1 MKNLFTLFV
10 LILTLAIH
18 HAQSQN
24 FQWINELTATTTT
37 LPATFQMVHSPEPGI
52 IYAAGNYNGSFTL
65 NGVFYPPMSD
75 AGPRGVL
82 ITRMN
87 ADGDVEWVSRFNNSS
102 ALGSAL
108 IYALTTDEEGYVY
121 IIYYAQGS
129 TLIYNDSI
137 SIPNPQVGGN
147 AVNRVMKIS
156 PGGDFVATYSPNM
169 PGFGLTNNHK
179 RFYVRNDKI
188 YFAGGQRLLGYH
200 MPTQSHIFNHILS
213 DASPAF
219 NVPNFGAIHF
229 DGEKLMVGGH
239 TYGGTISLGDTSITV
254 TPTNEANVYGMFYA
268 MLDTLGNVEILRSYG
283 TEVEGF
289 RRSSVTDI
297 HKLPNG
303 HYYLA
308 VNFTHGFDLG
318 DATLNPFGNTRP
330 KAGLVKVNNAGH
342 PMATFSAQAIGGS
355 VNMRDPSVDALD
367 DNTLI
372 LSTNYFGGSVGLGDY
387 VFGSLDGSAAN
398 FYATFTPDLELIF
411 AQQYRVGQSE
421 RSTDMKGDGHG
432 RMYFTGKN
440 FASTQ
445 TAGFGCLESE
455 EQGGSYLAAMEN
467 EPIPFPEL
475 DFEINQNISNVYLS
489 NNSTGADNYTWNF
502 GNGTSANTF
511 NAFVSYAQ
519 PGAYNI
525 CLSGTNSCGT
535 VNLCKIVEVEGLSHV
550 SPVSHGNIG
559 MASVTIFGGGLTE
572 NVTVKL
578 TGIGDEIEG
587 EHLQMVAPGR
597 LKASFNLNG
606 APIGLRNLQ
615 VITSNED
622 IFILE
627 NVFNI
632 VQGAMPEFEIIFTGL
647 LNGRFGTYHNDSYVV
662 KNSGSSNGLGVMV
675 FDENVLFGTQYFNAI
690 TLPSLPEESVLE
702 AGQQLLADNQLPE
715 DLLGYTYHDS
725 TRFKQ
730 VNAFF
735 YPSIPAGWSTH
746 LSKYFIVDG
755 PVAYVKEMKSMRP
768 LLSPASI
775 TGDPVPGDGVC
786 LGQWLRKALLDG
798 LDINIPQGEWDECFS
813 PVYNDFLEEIL
824 EMALQQ
830 PQPEPFPATLIIA
843 GILKKMTDAGCL
855 SQLPVNYT
863 EAEINNIVR
872 LSLKGFSLYDG
883 EYFDNCVDLDT
894 DKITNKNEDLSTIFK
909 SQKNE
914 FCDIALE
921 DFGAS
926 SIVLL
931 PYTSARAAVIMCL
944 QGAIDPNAKY
954 GPGISASKTAINYK
968 QDLHYTVTFEN
979 EPDAGLP
986 AQYVLISDTLDM
998 ENYMLES
1005 FEFST
1010 IIVGPDI
1017 IIEPEQNGY
1026 SFFHIE
1032 DLQPDLNLK
1041 LLVTGN
1047 LDFETGIVEWEFFSL
1062 DPITLDITP
1071 DPLAGFLPPNV
1082 DGNEGTGS
1090 VSFRL
1095 DWKEDVQNG
1104 DMVMNEAN
1112 IFFDTNDPIITN
1124 LWMNVFDDVPPV
1136 SSVNELPE
1144 TTTEN
1149 TFMVSWTGFD
1159 EHAGIMRYNVYSAM
1173 DDGEFSLWI
1182 STDEAEAE
1190 FEGET
1195 GHTYKFFVHAVD
1207 WAQNREEKPTQHQ
1220 ASITILPLYT
1230 ITYSVEGENGSLSAS
1245 IVGTPINSGDEAAEG
1260 SDVLFTAT
1268 PDEGF
1273 QLLQWTLNGEVIE
1286 DHAGETFT
1294 LEDLQA
1300 DVTVT
1305 VEFEEIPL
1313 TLYTVSFEVVSG
1325 NGSLSASINGE
1336 PIDSGDEVEEGIN
1349 VLFIATPDQGYDIL
1363 NWALNDEVMDG
1374 NTTTEFIYENLDADI
1389 LITVEF
1395 ELVTSSFI
1403 PKTENVKVF
1412 PNPFSNSITLQNT
1425 TDIKQVILMNITG
1438 QIMRVMDVN
1447 QEENLMLQTEGLQP
1461 GIYLLRLIANDG
1473 SVQTFKVSKI

>member
-1 MKNLFTLFV
+1 MTKSFTLFAFIIAV
-10 LILTLAIH
+10 VIQQT
-18 HAQSQN
+18 QSQN
-24 FQWINELTATTTT
+24 FQWINEMTSTSTII
-37 LPATFQMVHSPEPGI
+37 PATFHTVHSSEPGI
-52 IYAAGNYNGSFTL
+52 VYATGTYDGSFTL
-65 NGVFYPPMSD
+65 NGVFYPPMEE
-75 AGPRGVL
+75 AGPRGIFV
-82 ITRMN
+82 TRMD
-87 ADGDVEWVSRFNNSS
+87 ADGEVEWVSRFNSIS
-102 ALGSAL
+102 GSAL
-108 IYALTTDEEGYVY
+108 VFALTTDEEGYIYLVY
-121 IIYYAQGS
+121 NVWHNMVF
-129 TLIYNDSI
+129 NDSI
-137 SIPNPQVGGN
+137 HISNPNPGGFS
-147 AVNRVMKIS
+147 VNRVIKIS
-156 PGGDFVATYSPNM
+156 PEGDFVATYSPNM
-169 PGFGLTNNHK
+169 PGFGTTNNHK

-200 MPTQSHIFNHILS
+200 MPTQSHIFNHILT
-213 DASPAF
+213 DASPTF

-268 MLDTLGNVEILRSYG
+268 MLDTLGNVEMLRSYG

-330 KAGLVKVNNAGH
+330 KAGLVKVTEEGH
-342 PMATFSAQAIGGS
+342 PLAAFSAQAIGGS
-355 VNMRDPSVDALD
+355 VNMRDPRVDALD
-367 DNTLI
+367 DNTLV
-372 LSTNYFGGSVGLGDY
+372 LSTNYFGGNIGVGDY

-411 AQQYRVGQSE
+411 AQRFRVGQTSY
-421 RSTDMKGDGHG
+421 SSDMEGDGHG
-432 RMYFTGKN
+432 RIYFNGTN
-440 FASTQ
+440 FSATQ

-489 NNSTGADNYTWNF
+489 NNSTGADSYTWNF

-511 NAFVSYAQ
+511 NAFVNYAQ

-535 VNLCKIVEVEGLSHV
+535 VNLCKIVEVEGLSHI
-550 SPVSHGNIG
+550 SPTVHGNIG
-559 MASVTIFGGGLTE
+559 MANITVFGGSLTGTE
-572 NVTVKL
+572 TVKL
-578 TGIGDEIEG
+578 TGNETEIDG
-587 EHLQMVAPGR
+587 QHIQLIAPGR
-597 LKASFNLNG
+597 LSVSFNLND
-606 APIGLRNLQ
+606 ATPGLRNLLM
-615 VITSNED
+615 ITSGAD
-622 IFILE
+622 TLVLTDAFTILE
-627 NVFNI
+627 ATPPDLQPV
-632 VQGAMPEFEIIFTGL
+632 FTGL
-647 LNGRFGTYHNDSYVV
+647 INGRFGIYHYDSYIVEN
-662 KNSGSSNGLGVMV
+662 KGLSNALGVMV
-675 FDENVLFGTQYFNAI
+675 FDDNWIGGTQYFSNITMPAI
-690 TLPSLPEESVLE
+690 NEGSILD
-702 AGQQLLADNQLPE
+702 AGVQWLTSNGHPANMLDF
-715 DLLGYTYHDS
+715 TYNDS
-725 TRFKQ
+725 TRQ
-730 VNAFF
+730 RQINAFF
-735 YPSIPAGWSTH
+735 YPSIPAKQTVGITKS
-746 LSKYFIVDG
+746 FIVDQIF
-755 PVAYVKEMKSMRP
+755 AFYKHMYAMQP
-768 LLSPASI
+768 LLSPAS
-775 TGDPVPGDGVC
+775 TPDETLPGQGVC
-786 LGQWLRKALLDG
+786 LGQWIKLALEEVVDTA
-798 LDINIPQGEWDECFS
+798 IEQTQWENCFA
-813 PVYNDFLEEIL
+813 PVYNDFLAEIH
-824 EMALQQ
+824 EMALEQST
-830 PQPEPFPATLIIA
+830 PKPIPGTLIIA
-843 GILKKMTDAGCL
+843 GLIK
-855 SQLPVNYT
+855 
-863 EAEINNIVR
+863 R
-872 LSLKGFSLYDG
+872 L
-883 EYFDNCVDLDT
+883 LDT
-894 DKITNKNEDLSTIFK
+894 DCLEQLPENYSQEHIKDIVGLSLNGFLRFDGDPDTFCEEITLASDISTENDKKQFDLKVTRD
-909 SQKNE
+909 
-914 FCDIALE
+914 FCEIVANTFGGSPQVVVGLTSGRMAARLCLE
-921 DFGAS
+921 GA
-926 SIVLL
+926 V
-931 PYTSARAAVIMCL
+931 
-944 QGAIDPNAKY
+944 DPNAKY
-954 GPGISASKTAINYK
+954 GPGMSETRNAINYR
-968 QDLHYTVTFEN
+968 QNLNYTVTFEN

-986 AQYVLISDTLDM
+986 AQYVLISDTLDL
-998 ENYMLES
+998 ENYILES
-1005 FEFST
+1005 FEFGAIT
-1010 IIVGPDI
+1010 VGADIVLQ
-1017 IIEPEQNGY
+1017 PEQNGY
-1026 SFFHIE
+1026 SFFHLE

-1090 VSFRL
+1090 VSFRI

-1124 LWMNVFDDVPPV
+1124 LWTNVFDDVPPV
-1136 SSVNELPE
+1136 STVNELPE

-1182 STDEAEAE
+1182 STDEPEAE

-1220 ASITILPLYT
+1220 AMITILPLYT
-1230 ITYSVEGENGSLSAS
+1230 VTFSVEGENGSLSAT
-1245 IVGTPINSGDEAAEG
+1245 IAGTPINSGDEAAEG
-1260 SDVLFTAT
+1260 SDVLFAAT
-1268 PDEGF
+1268 PDEGY
-1273 QLLQWTLNGEVIE
+1273 QILQWTLNGAVVD
-1286 DHAGETFT
+1286 DHTGETFT

-1313 TLYTVSFEVVSG
+1313 TLHTVSFEVVNG
-1325 NGSLSASINGE
+1325 NGSLTASVNGE
-1336 PIDSGDEVEEGIN
+1336 SIESGDKVEEGSN
-1349 VLFIATPDQGYDIL
+1349 VLFTATPDQGYDIL
-1363 NWALNDEVMDG
+1363 NWSLNDEVMDG

-1395 ELVTSSFI
+1395 ELVTSSPL

-1425 TDIKQVILMNITG
+1425 TGIQQVILMSITG
-1438 QIMRVMDVN
+1438 QVMRVLDVN
-1447 QEENLMLQTEGLQP
+1447 QEENIILQTGGLLP
-1461 GIYLLRLIANDG
+1461 GIYLLRLIAKDG
-1473 SVQTFKVSKI
+1473 SVHNIKVSKM

>member
-24 FQWINELTATTTT
+24 FQWINDLTATTTT
-37 LPATFQMVHSPEPGI
+37 VPATFQVVHSPEPGI
-52 IYAAGNYNGSFTL
+52 VYAAGHYNGSFTL
-65 NGVFYPPMSD
+65 NGIFYPPMEE
-75 AGPRGVL
+75 AGPRGVFL
-82 ITRMN
+82 TRMD
-87 ADGDVEWVSRFNNSS
+87 ADGEVEWVSRFNSITAS
-102 ALGSAL
+102 ALV
-108 IYALTTDEEGYVY
+108 YALTTDEEGYIYLVY
-121 IIYYAQGS
+121 NVWHDMVF
-129 TLIYNDSI
+129 NDSI
-137 SIPNPQVGGN
+137 HISNPNPGGFS
-147 AVNRVMKIS
+147 VNRVIKIS
-156 PGGDFVATYSPNM
+156 PEGDFVATFSPNM
-169 PGFGLTNNHK
+169 SGFGATNSHK
-179 RFYVRNDKI
+179 QFYVHNDKI
-188 YFAGGQRLLGYH
+188 YFAGGQRLLAYDMSSH
-200 MPTQSHIFNHILS
+200 THIFNHILS
-213 DASPAF
+213 DTGHSL

-229 DGEKLMVGGH
+229 DGEKLMVGGY
-239 TYGGTISLGDTSITV
+239 TYGGTISLGDTTITV
-254 TPTNEANVYGMFYA
+254 TPTNETNVYGMFYA
-268 MLDTLGNVEILRSYG
+268 MLDTLGNMEILRSYG

-297 HKLPNG
+297 HKLPDG
-303 HYYLA
+303 HYFLA
-308 VNFTHGFDLG
+308 TNYTHGFDLG
-318 DATLNPFGNTRP
+318 DATFNAFGNTRP
-330 KAGLVKVNNAGH
+330 KAGLVKVNNEGH
-342 PMATFSAQAIGGS
+342 PMVAFSTQAIGGN
-355 VNMRDPSVDALD
+355 VNIRDPGIDALD
-367 DNTLI
+367 DSTLI
-372 LSTNYFGGSVGLGDY
+372 LSANYFGGNIGVGDY

-398 FYATFTPDLELIF
+398 FYATFTPDLELVF

-432 RMYFTGKN
+432 RMYFTGRN
-440 FASTQ
+440 FAPTQ

-455 EQGGSYLAAMEN
+455 EPGGSYLAAMEN
-467 EPIPFPEL
+467 EPIPFPGVE
-475 DFEINQNISNVYLS
+475 FEINQNISNVYLN
-489 NNSTGADNYTWNF
+489 NNSTGADSYSWNF
-502 GNGTSANTF
+502 GNGTSAATF
-511 NAFVSYAQ
+511 NAFVNYAQ

-535 VNLCKIVEVEGLSHV
+535 VSLCKIVEVEGLSHV
-550 SPVSHGNIG
+550 SPNSHGNIG
-559 MASVTIFGGGLTE
+559 MASVTISGGGLSE

-597 LKASFNLNG
+597 LKASFNLND
-606 APIGLRNLQ
+606 APLGLRNLQ

-690 TLPSLPEESVLE
+690 TLPSLPEGSVLE
-702 AGQQLLADNQLPE
+702 AGQQLFADNQLPE
-715 DLLGYTYHDS
+715 DLLGYTYNDS

-786 LGQWLRKALLDG
+786 LGQWLRKALQEVM
-798 LDINIPQGEWDECFS
+798 DITIPQDDWDDCFS
-813 PVYNDFLEEIL
+813 PVYNGFLEEIL

-863 EAEINNIVR
+863 EVEINNIVR
-872 LSLKGFSLYDG
+872 LSLNGFSLYSG

-894 DKITNKNEDLSTIFK
+894 YKITNKHEDLSTIFK

-931 PYTSARAAVIMCL
+931 PYASARAAVIMCL
-944 QGAIDPNAKY
+944 QGAMDPNAKY
-954 GPGISASKTAINYK
+954 GPGISASRTAINYS

-986 AQYVLISDTLDM
+986 AQYVLISDTLDI
-998 ENYMLES
+998 ENYILES
-1005 FEFST
+1005 FEFAT

-1047 LDFETGIVEWEFFSL
+1047 LDLETGIVEWEFFSL
-1062 DPITLDITP
+1062 DPTTLDITP

-1124 LWMNVFDDVPPV
+1124 LWSNVYDDVPPV

-1182 STDEAEAE
+1182 STDEPEAA

-1207 WAQNREEKPTQHQ
+1207 WARNREEKPTHYQ
-1220 ASITILPLYT
+1220 ASITILPA
-1230 ITYSVEGENGSLSAS
+1230 YSVIFDVTGGNGSISVSVAGS
-1245 IVGTPINSGDEAAEG
+1245 PINSGDEVAEG
-1260 SDVLFTAT
+1260 SDVLFTAI
-1268 PDEGF
+1268 PD
-1273 QLLQWTLNGEVIE
+1273 
-1286 DHAGETFT
+1286 H
-1294 LEDLQA
+1294 
-1300 DVTVT
+1300 
-1305 VEFEEIPL
+1305 
-1313 TLYTVSFEVVSG
+1313 
-1325 NGSLSASINGE
+1325 
-1336 PIDSGDEVEEGIN
+1336 
-1349 VLFIATPDQGYDIL
+1349 GYEIL
-1363 NWALNDEVMDG
+1363 NWSLNDEIIDG
-1374 NTTTEFIYENLDADI
+1374 NATMQYIYENLDVDI
-1389 LITVEF
+1389 SVKVEF
-1395 ELVTSSFI
+1395 ELASNIYI
-1403 PKTENVKVF
+1403 PKTENVKIF
-1412 PNPFSNSITLQNT
+1412 PNPFNKTLILNNTSGIQNVT
-1425 TDIKQVILMNITG
+1425 LMNLTG
-1438 QIMRVMDVN
+1438 QVMRLVDVN
-1447 QEENLMLQTEGLQP
+1447 YDENIIIDTEGLRP
-1461 GIYLLRLIANDG
+1461 GIYLMRLKGING
-1473 SVQTFKVSKI
+1473 SMRTFKVSKL